1 MGINEAPD
9 IARNIDKSQLNLDCR
24 VLDHLQSAESAHLD
38 CRFPSVG
45 LGYQQRIQT
54 AWTL

>member
-1 MGINEAPD
+1 MGNEAPD